1 MKIKTGF
8 ISNSSSTCFIL
19 DRRDEGVNDKEY
31 YITRILNVKSREE
44 AEEIYEEIAE
54 EFCTFNIE

>member
-1 MKIKTGF
+1 LGLIKK
-8 ISNSSSTCFIL
+8 L
-19 DRRDEGVNDKEY
+19 NDKEY
-31 YITRILNVKSREE
+31 SIIRILNVKSREE